1 ASVLRCS
8 HLNRALCDPTF
19 QNRVL
24 FMVSLK
30 YNAHFNVNFRG
41 ITMDYAQDPMTGF
54 KTLELAFS
62 QGFRMRRV
70 PFTQDV
76 YYVKDKALDSD
87 RYTYARLDGL
97 KVQQTVVLN
106 GNEPLNDL
114 PCFCLFYGTLESLRG
129 TGVTVPFITQ
139 ILEQFKKDLPKKMK
153 EYYVET
159 IVDIDNAASL
169 AVAEKLFGQYS
180 HDGIDERT
188 GETTRIWQTKFSK

>member
-1 ASVLRCS
+1 
-8 HLNRALCDPTF
+8 
-19 QNRVL
+19 
-24 FMVSLK
+24 
-30 YNAHFNVNFRG
+30 
-41 ITMDYAQDPMTGF
+41 MDYAQDPMTGF

-139 ILEQFKKDLPKKMK
+139 ILEQFKKDLPKK
-153 EYYVET
+153 
-159 IVDIDNAASL
+159 N
-169 AVAEKLFGQYS
+169 
-180 HDGIDERT
+180 ERVL
-188 GETTRIWQTKFSK
+188 R